1 MSKASSW
8 MVFGLGVGML
18 VSSMCN
24 RQATAVPRPDTAEPT
39 HLALIDMAKVFKQ
52 SKMFESKRDALK
64 QQISESEEVARTK
77 RAALERLNKSLEG
90 LEKGTEDRTEVER
103 LVKKSNDEFE
113 TYRREESAKFLKAES
128 TIYREVYELAT
139 SEVAKYC
146 RDHGIDVV
154 IRFNGEPLPV
164 DKPQELLQ
172 SMNRQIVYEN
182 GLDITDEIVVAVNQA
197 SR

>member
-18 VSSMCN
+18 ISSMCN
-24 RQATAVPRPDTAEPT
+24 RQATALPRPDTAEPT
-39 HLALIDMAKVFKQ
+39 RLALIDMAKVFKQ
-52 SKMFESKRDALK
+52 SKVFESKRDALK
-64 QQISESEEVARTK
+64 QQISEAEEVARTK
-77 RAALERLNKSLEG
+77 QAALERLTKNLQDF
-90 LEKGTEDRTEVER
+90 EKGTEDRAEVER
-103 LVKKSNDEFE
+103 MVKKAKDEFE
-113 TYRREESAKFLKAES
+113 AYRREEQARFLKAES
-128 TIYREVYELAT
+128 TIYREIYELAT

-154 IRFNGEPLPV
+154 IRFNGDPLPV

-182 GLDITDEIVVAVNQA
+182 GLDITDEIILAVNQA